1 MRRIRIFALVAV
13 VALMSAASFNATANW
28 QGTWLYYDDE
38 GVLVGSWTAGCRELD
53 GRWGVETGN
62 KVFVQGCRASS

>member
-1 MRRIRIFALVAV
+1 MRRFRTFALAAV
-13 VALMSAASFNATANW
+13 VALMSAASFNATASW

-38 GVLVGSWTAGCRELD
+38 GVLVGSWTAGCREMD
-53 GRWGVETGN
+53 GRWGVETSN